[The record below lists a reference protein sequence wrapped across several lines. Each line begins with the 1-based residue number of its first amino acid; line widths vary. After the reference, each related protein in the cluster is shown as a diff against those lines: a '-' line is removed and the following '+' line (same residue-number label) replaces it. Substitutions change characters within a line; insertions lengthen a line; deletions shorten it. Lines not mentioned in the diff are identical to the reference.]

1 MTQQAELMIRI
12 DKIPQKYFGEVID
25 FLGYLQHK
33 AEQEVNKTKPEQN
46 SCESIIQ
53 IPTDSNGKFLLT
65 RDVIEE
71 MEKTCPHTRALSGIL
86 SELRDAD
93 LDAIRYKALAEKHL
107 K

>member
-1 MTQQAELMIRI
+1 MTQQVEIMNKI
-12 DKIPQKYFGEVID
+12 DKIPPKYFGEVID

-33 AEQEVNKTKPEQN
+33 AEQEANDTKPEQN
-46 SCESIIQ
+46 SCESITQ

-71 MEKTCPHTRALSGIL
+71 IEKTCPHTSALSGIL

-93 LDAIRYKALAEKHL
+93 LDDIRYKALAEKHL

>member
-1 MTQQAELMIRI
+1 MIQQSELLRKI
-12 DKIPQKYFGEVID
+12 DTIPPKYFGEVYD

-33 AEQEVNKTKPEQN
+33 AKQEAQQTRPEQN

-53 IPTDSNGKFLLT
+53 IPTDRNGKFLLT
-65 RDVIEE
+65 MDVIEE
-71 MEKTCPHTRALSGIL
+71 MEKNCPHTRALSGIL

-93 LDAIRYKALAEKHL
+93 LDEIRYKALTEKHL

>member
-1 MTQQAELMIRI
+1 MTQQAELMSRI

-46 SCESIIQ
+46 SCESTTR
-53 IPTDSNGKFLLT
+53 IPTESNGKFLLT

-71 MEKTCPHTRALSGIL
+71 MIKNSPRTQALSGIL
-86 SELRDAD
+86 SGMGNID
-93 LDAIRYKALAEKHL
+93 LDEMRMERLAKHL
-107 K
+107 

>member
-1 MTQQAELMIRI
+1 MTQQAELLKRI
-12 DKIPQKYFGEVID
+12 DTLPPKYFGEVYD

-46 SCESIIQ
+46 SCESIPQ

-65 RDVIEE
+65 RDVLEE
-71 MEKTCPHTRALSGIL
+71 MEKNCPYTRALSGIL
-86 SELRDAD
+86 SELRDAN
-93 LDAIRYKALAEKHL
+93 LDEIRYKALAEKHL